1 MANVASAV
9 SILTSHGQAG
19 SAGLTVSSMAS
30 VTDTPATVLVC
41 INQGSDLHDV
51 IAENGHVAINLLQ
64 PEHEELALHF
74 ACMAGSTM
82 AERLSWD
89 VWGTG
94 RHDVPILKNALAVLQ
109 GRVTHTHKVG
119 THSVFFIE
127 LDDITIA
134 EHGDALVYHNRRF
147 KALEH

>member
-19 SAGLTVSSMAS
+19 SAGLTISSMAS

-64 PEHEELALHF
+64 PKHEELALHF

-89 VWGTG
+89 VWEAG
-94 RHDVPILKNALAVLQ
+94 RHNVPVLKSALAVLQ
-109 GRVTHTHKVG
+109 GRVTHAHKVG

-127 LDDITIA
+127 LDEITIA
-134 EHGDALVYHNRRF
+134 EKGDALVYHNRRF
-147 KALEH
+147 KSLEY

>member
-9 SILTSHGQAG
+9 SILTSHGNAG

-64 PEHEELALHF
+64 PQHEQLALHF
-74 ACMAGSTM
+74 ACMADSTM
-82 AERLSWD
+82 AERLSWEM
-89 VWGTG
+89 WTQG
-94 RHDVPILKNALAVLQ
+94 RNGVPILKDALAVLQ
-109 GRVTHTHKVG
+109 GRVTQQHAVG

-127 LDDITIA
+127 LDQIDLA
-134 EHGDALVYHNRRF
+134 EKGNALIYHNRQF
-147 KALEH
+147 KALNY